1 MTHRKGY
8 LSVSI
13 AFLELGSTF
22 CGIIMCC
29 CGFMGGLMCLP
40 IFDLLGSSL
49 AGKGY
54 LCVCNFFKFRE
65 GLCAW
70 RFECICMSLSV
81 CFIVRGEMHI
91 KP

>member
-8 LSVSI
+8 LSVCT

-29 CGFMGGLMCLP
+29 CGFMGGLMCSP
-40 IFDLLGSSL
+40 FFDLLGSSL

-54 LCVCNFFKFRE
+54 L
-65 GLCAW
+65 
-70 RFECICMSLSV
+70 
-81 CFIVRGEMHI
+81 
-91 KP
+91 

>member
-8 LSVSI
+8 LSVCT

-29 CGFMGGLMCLP
+29 CGFMGGLMCSP
-40 IFDLLGSSL
+40 FFDLLGSSL

-54 LCVCNFFKFRE
+54 LSVCNFF
-65 GLCAW
+65 
-70 RFECICMSLSV
+70 
-81 CFIVRGEMHI
+81 
-91 KP
+91 

>member
-8 LSVSI
+8 LSVCI

-54 LCVCNFFKFRE
+54 LCVTFLNSGRDYVLGGGNAF
-65 GLCAW
+65 
-70 RFECICMSLSV
+70 V
-81 CFIVRGEMHI
+81 CHYLYALYSQG
-91 KP
+91 